1 MGRVVALLRGVARGL
16 ALFIAAMLVVVL
28 APVGAHAS
36 SSSDFAAKI
45 NAARTSRGGHA
56 LAVRADLNAVAQ
68 AQANRM
74 ASASDLFH
82 NPNLGGSVSHWIS
95 LAENVGYGP
104 DVATIHTAFMNSP
117 GHRTNILNGKY
128 TEVGVGVVVRDHVM
142 WVAEVFRTPSGSST
156 GPTGGAKPSGGGS
169 TKTKTK
175 TKSSST
181 PAQATPAPATS
192 STKAKA
198 PAKAGS
204 KHKRSPKKAHPAKSA
219 PAPRPAPSH
228 PPAATRAVAVFSASS
243 GPSAQAAGAA
253 GDTGGV
259 RDAVPPAAAATLLG
273 LALIALVGAARLRLT

>member
-16 ALFIAAMLVVVL
+16 ALFLAAMLVVVL

-82 NPNLGGSVSHWIS
+82 NPNLGGSVSHWTS

-128 TEVGVGVVVRDHVM
+128 TEVGVGVVVRNHVM
-142 WVAEVFRTPSGSST
+142 WVAEVFRTPSGSSN
-156 GPTGGAKPSGGGS
+156 GSSGASKPAGGGS
-169 TKTKTK
+169 TKAKTN
-175 TKSSST
+175 ST
-181 PAQATPAPATS
+181 PTKAAAPAPNTAT
-192 STKAKA
+192 KAQPPAKA
-198 PAKAGS
+198 PAKTVN
-204 KHKRSPKKAHPAKSA
+204 KHKKAHKKAPKAKPA
-219 PAPRPAPSH
+219 PAPRPAASH
-228 PPAATRAVAVFSASS
+228 PPALTRAVAVFAASAGSS
-243 GPSAQAAGAA
+243 APAAVAA
-253 GDTGGV
+253 GDAGSV
-259 RDAVPPAAAATLLG
+259 SDAVPPAAAATLLG
-273 LALIALVGAARLRLT
+273 LALIALLGAARLRLT